1 MSGLYK
7 KIFLLLCILAIVPI
21 AAKAETLENKTIEE
35 NVFLKGKYIQIG
47 INANG
52 ALGTVPLKKESLSPD
67 DKTNIS
73 LFATTEL
80 ESGLSLGM
88 RYNQFGWDSGENATT
103 GDFLVNRNNVNTTN
117 SSKDTFVI
125 AYEVGGHEYLYMIRG
140 DGYKSEGLTVDPIVT
155 SKDTINRKVEAIVTM
170 TTAENIEIKLIYWFH
185 EDSSHF
191 HTDVEIKN
199 NTNERVRNI
208 RVLKLMNPDQDK
220 LINRTSLT
228 YNKVISVAKEGNY
241 TNHGYSMVAARGET
255 SLDGMFYISFD
266 QKSRPGI
273 NSRYYNATN
282 TTSAP
287 NDLVT
292 LDLLPSFNQRYD
304 ENFPYTAS
312 TDSMSIFYQGVEE
325 NGYDLRDSTIS
336 MYIPLDDIPGTA
348 TDTNPDKL
356 VKTQFATS
364 LDNDIIQGVSEVLE
378 EHNAN
383 ILRRT
388 DHSITLAAEA
398 KEYKLVMC
406 TSMDENELDEVH
418 CPIVTEA
425 EGYISFS
432 SPQVYEY
439 TNLEPGRYYRI
450 YYRINGHKPHEGS
463 ILTSTKTSP
472 KDAVDLQA
480 VIVTEDSITIK
491 GDHGYEYSIDGGLN
505 WQTSETFRGLN
516 PNTEY
521 TFIGRAE
528 ETYND
533 MPGKVSKELKV
544 RTLTK
549 DSNALDGVERLKI
562 DVKIVDAVPTI
573 LLNKAHL
580 YEAIKD
586 NEEIVELLANT
597 DNIVTVVFDVIKLYP
612 TDEELDDLKPY
623 MKKKQIAYAFDVELK
638 VYVNGNHVLDLA
650 NTNKKVTF
658 KMIIPD
664 KYKKKNREFNIIRKH
679 IIKLSEP
686 AEYEVLNDADSSDD
700 TITIENDLFSE
711 FYVTCEKEN
720 VVNPKTGVNNYLV
733 LIFISLIGIV
743 LVYKE
748 YKNKSLFKLS

>member
-1 MSGLYK
+1 MRDIYK
-7 KIFLLLCILAIVPI
+7 KIFLLCLITLFPI
-21 AAKAETLENKTIEE
+21 AVRAGTLENKTIEG

-47 INANG
+47 INENG

-67 DKTNIS
+67 DQTDIS

-88 RYNQFGWDSGENATT
+88 RYNQFGWESGENATT

-125 AYEVGGHEYLYMIRG
+125 AYEVDGHEYLYMIRG
-140 DGYKSEGLTVDPIVT
+140 DGYKSEGLTISVSDNT
-155 SKDTINRKVEAIVTM
+155 NTINKKLEAIVTM
-170 TTAENIEIKLIYWFH
+170 TTDEDVEIKLVYWFH
-185 EDSSHF
+185 EESSHF
-191 HTDVEIKN
+191 HTDVEVKN
-199 NTNERVRNI
+199 LGTKLIRNI

-228 YNKVISVAKEGNY
+228 YNKVISVAKDSTF

-255 SLDGMFYISFD
+255 SLDGVFYLSFD
-266 QKSRPGI
+266 QKSKPGI

-287 NDLVT
+287 RDLVT

-312 TDSMSIFYQGVEE
+312 TDSMSIFYQGIEE

-336 MYIPLDDIPGTA
+336 MYVTLDDIPGEA
-348 TDTNPDKL
+348 TVTNPQKM
-356 VKTQFATS
+356 VKTEIVTS
-364 LDNDIIQGVSEVLE
+364 LDNDIIQGVSDVLT
-378 EHNAN
+378 EHNTN
-383 ILRRT
+383 IIKRT

-398 KEYKLVMC
+398 KHYKLVLC
-406 TSMDENELDEVH
+406 NSNDEHELDQEH
-418 CPIVTEA
+418 CPIGSEA
-425 EGYISFS
+425 EGYVPLDEPQEYEFS
-432 SPQVYEY
+432 
-439 TNLEPGRYYRI
+439 NLEAGRYYRI
-450 YYRINGHKPHEGS
+450 YYRDDGSKHFAAS

-491 GDHGYEYSIDGGLN
+491 GDHGYEYSIDGGLT

-573 LLNKAHL
+573 LLNKALL

-586 NEEIVELLANT
+586 NEEIVELLSNT
-597 DNIVTVVFDVIKLYP
+597 DNNVTVVFDVIKLYP
-612 TDEELDDLKPY
+612 TDEELEELAPY
-623 MKKKQIAYAFDVELK
+623 MKKKKIAYAFDVELK
-638 VYVNGNHVLDLA
+638 VYVNGNHVLDLS

-658 KMIIPD
+658 KMLIPD
-664 KYKKKNREFNIIRKH
+664 EYKKKKREFNIVRKH

-686 AEYEVLNDADSSDD
+686 AEYKVLSDADSSDD
-700 TITIENDLFSE
+700 SITIENDLFSE
-711 FYVTCEKEN
+711 FYVIYEKED
-720 VVNPKTGVNNYLV
+720 VVNPKTGVNDYL
-733 LIFISLIGIV
+733 IPFFISLIGIV
-743 LVYKE
+743 LVYKG